1 MHKNLY
7 IILLFP
13 FALHGQDYFK
23 DHFGGTVG
31 LTVNFGTHINAVGIN
46 LKGYYT
52 DYFAQLNGT
61 TTFYFYGKSIGN
73 RNKYWESRNT
83 IGLILLAGQKQM
95 EVDFLLDGLNHQTKY
110 NYGLGYNYVLYFDNA
125 GTSQN
130 SGSRSEMFGVG
141 ADQYPILCRRADAV
155 DFRRLQPTTR
165 CLLRS
170 GGARC
175 VGRYVAGDEAA

>member
-1 MHKNLY
+1 MIYGLIQILECFLSCTTPMHKNLY

-61 TTFYFYGKSIGN
+61 TTFYFFA
-73 RNKYWESRNT
+73 NKTYNT
-83 IGLILLAGQKQM
+83 I
-95 EVDFLLDGLNHQTKY
+95 LNFR
-110 NYGLGYNYVLYFDNA
+110 YFFKSNHPITYDSD
-125 GTSQN
+125 TS
-130 SGSRSEMFGVG
+130 
-141 ADQYPILCRRADAV
+141 I
-155 DFRRLQPTTR
+155 
-165 CLLRS
+165 
-170 GGARC
+170 
-175 VGRYVAGDEAA
+175 